1 MTASGSP
8 RREVQGRKTAM
19 DVGEKSD
26 SVVVPEKSPNRASGR
41 GGDGGKDAG
50 QGKCGRE
57 KRAPD
62 SVAGTSAPSGLDRI
76 RNVSRR
82 DKTAKFT
89 ALMHHV
95 YDIARLR
102 RAYLAI
108 ERNAAAGVDGVTW
121 RTYGENLE
129 ANLQDLSG
137 RLKRGAYRAMPVRR
151 AWVPKTDGRLRPL
164 GVPTLEDKIV
174 QTATVEVLNAI
185 YEPTFLGFSYGF
197 RPRRSQH
204 QALDALA
211 AGIHI
216 KKVDWILDLDLR
228 DFFGTLRHEW
238 LIRFVEHRIADQRI
252 LRLIR
257 KWLNAGVLEDGK
269 RTRSEVGTVQGGSI
283 SPVLANIYLHY
294 VMDLWVQHWREHE
307 AIGDVIVIRYADDA
321 VLGFEWKSDA
331 EKLRADLETR
341 LGKFGLSLHPEKT
354 RLIEFGRF
362 AAINRQRNGQG
373 RPETFQFLGFTH
385 IAGRTAKGR
394 FTVTRLTARKRL
406 IAKLKA
412 VKLELMRRHN
422 ATVTELGQYL
432 RSVLMG
438 HYRYYGVP
446 FNFKALKV
454 FRTNLGRLWKAIL
467 ERRSERTRV
476 TWERMN
482 RLFDRWLPPPIICHP
497 YPLGRYSVTT
507 QDRSRMR

>member
-1 MTASGSP
+1 MAARGSP
-8 RREVQGRKTAM
+8 RREVQGPKTTM

-26 SVVVPEKSPNRASGR
+26 SVVVPGKSSNRANGR

-62 SVAGTSAPSGLDRI
+62 TDAGTSTPSGLDRI

-89 ALMHHV
+89 ALLHHV
-95 YDIARLR
+95 YDIGRLK
-102 RAYLAI
+102 RAYLLL
-108 ERNAAAGVDGVTW
+108 ERNAAAGIDGVTW
-121 RTYGENLE
+121 RSYGENLE
-129 ANLQDLSG
+129 ANLRDLSG
-137 RLKRGAYRAMPVRR
+137 RLKRGAYRAKPVRR
-151 AWVPKTDGRLRPL
+151 AWIPKTDGRLRPL

-185 YEPTFLGFSYGF
+185 YEPEFLGFSYGF
-197 RPRRSQH
+197 RPGRSQH
-204 QALDALA
+204 QALDALV

-216 KKVDWILDLDLR
+216 KNVNWILDLDLR
-228 DFFGTLRHEW
+228 DFFGTLKHEW
-238 LIRFVEHRIADQRI
+238 LMRFVEHRIADQRI

-269 RTRSEVGTVQGGSI
+269 RTRSEAGTVQGGSI

-294 VMDLWVQHWREHE
+294 VMDLWLQRWREHE
-307 AIGDVIVIRYADDA
+307 AIGDVIVIRYADDG

-331 EKLRADLETR
+331 EKLRAALETR
-341 LGKFGLSLHPEKT
+341 LSKFGLSLHPEKT

-362 AAINRQRNGQG
+362 AAINRQRNGEG

-394 FTVTRLTARKRL
+394 FTVTRFTVRKRL

-482 RLFDRWLPPPIICHP
+482 RLFDKWLPPPITYHP
-497 YPLGRYSVTT
+497 YPLERYSVTT

>member
-1 MTASGSP
+1 MAARGSP
-8 RREVQGRKTAM
+8 RREVQGPKTAM

-26 SVVVPEKSPNRASGR
+26 CVVVPEKSPNRATGR
-41 GGDGGKDAG
+41 GGDGGKDMG

-62 SVAGTSAPSGLDRI
+62 TAAGTSAPSDLDRI
-76 RNVSRR
+76 RRVSSK

-95 YDIARLR
+95 YDVERLH
-102 RAYLAI
+102 RAYLSL
-108 ERNAAAGVDGVTW
+108 ERNAAAGIDWVTW
-121 RTYGENLE
+121 RSYGKGLL
-129 ANLQDLSG
+129 ARLQELSV

-151 AWVPKTDGRLRPL
+151 AWIPKTDGRLRPL

-174 QTATVEVLNAI
+174 QTAVVEVLNAI
-185 YEPTFLGFSYGF
+185 YEPEFLGFSYGF
-197 RPRRSQH
+197 RPGRRQH

-216 KKVDWILDLDLR
+216 RKVGWVLDLDLR
-228 DFFGTLRHEW
+228 DFFGTLKHDW
-238 LIRFVEHRIADQRI
+238 LIRFVEHRIADQRVV
-252 LRLIR
+252 RLIR
-257 KWLNAGVLEDGK
+257 KWLSAGVLEDGK
-269 RTRSEVGTVQGGSI
+269 RTRSEVGTVQGGSV
-283 SPVLANIYLHY
+283 SPVLANVYLHY
-294 VMDLWVQHWREHE
+294 VMDLWVQRWREQE

-331 EKLRADLETR
+331 EKLRADLEER
-341 LGKFGLSLHPEKT
+341 LSNFGLSLHLEKA

-362 AAINRQRNGQG
+362 AALKRQRSGEG

-385 IAGRTAKGR
+385 ISGRTAKGR
-394 FTVTRLTARKRL
+394 FTVTRITARSRL

-422 ATVTELGQYL
+422 ATVAEHGRYL
-432 RSVLMG
+432 RSVLLG

-446 FNFKALKV
+446 FNLTALKV
-454 FRTNLGRLWKAIL
+454 FRQNLSRIWKAIL
-467 ERRSERTRV
+467 ERRSERTRI
-476 TWERMN
+476 TWERMT
-482 RLFDRWLPPPIICHP
+482 RLIEKWFPPPNTYHP
-497 YPLGRYSVTT
+497 MPLERYSVTT

>member
-1 MTASGSP
+1 MAASGSP
-8 RREVQGRKTAM
+8 RREVQGQKTAM

-26 SVVVPEKSPNRASGR
+26 SVVVPGKSPNRANGR

-57 KRAPD
+57 KRAPNT
-62 SVAGTSAPSGLDRI
+62 VVGTSAPSGLDRI

-89 ALMHHV
+89 ALMHPV
-95 YDIARLR
+95 YDIGRLK
-102 RAYLAI
+102 RAYLSL

-121 RTYGENLE
+121 RAYGQALE

-164 GVPTLEDKIV
+164 GVPTIEDKIV
-174 QTATVEVLNAI
+174 QVATVEVLNAI
-185 YEPTFLGFSYGF
+185 YEPEFLGFSYGF
-197 RPRRSQH
+197 RPGRSQH
-204 QALDALA
+204 RALDALV
-211 AGIHI
+211 AGIHV
-216 KKVDWILDLDLR
+216 KNVNWILDLDLR
-228 DFFGTLRHEW
+228 DFFGTLKHEW
-238 LIRFVEHRIADQRI
+238 LVRFVEHRIADQRI

-257 KWLNAGVLEDGK
+257 KWLAAGVLEDGK

-294 VMDLWVQHWREHE
+294 VMDLWVHHWREHE

-331 EKLRADLETR
+331 EKLRADLEMR

-394 FTVTRLTARKRL
+394 FTVTRFTARKRL

-412 VKLELMRRHN
+412 VKLELLRRHN

-432 RSVLMG
+432 RSVLLG

-482 RLFDRWLPPPIICHP
+482 RLFEQWLPQPITYHP
-497 YPLGRYSVTT
+497 YPLERHAVTT